1 MISPRLKTWD
11 IGVDKYGRPV
21 TLTREGNDFTIR
33 SEPLNQR
40 DDGETIRS
48 LTRDVLILAG
58 EIASGER
65 S

>member
-1 MISPRLKTWD
+1 MIAPRLKTWD
-11 IGVDKYGRPV
+11 IGIDKHGRLV

-33 SEPLNQR
+33 SEPVSQR
-40 DDGETIRS
+40 DEGEIIRS
-48 LTRDVLILAG
+48 LTRDILIIAG